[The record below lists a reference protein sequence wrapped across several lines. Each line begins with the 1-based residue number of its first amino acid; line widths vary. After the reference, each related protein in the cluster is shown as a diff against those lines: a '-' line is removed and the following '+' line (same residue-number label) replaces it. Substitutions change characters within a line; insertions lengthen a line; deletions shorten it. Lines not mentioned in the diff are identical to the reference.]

1 MIKAFYTGVTGASAN
16 QTYLDVIGNN
26 IANIQ
31 TEGYKHLKPE
41 FIDLLYTNMSQGQE
55 ADVMVGAGTKADKTD
70 TIYTP
75 GTMMQTD
82 RQLDFAITEDGFF
95 GIQFEDEILYTRAGS
110 FVVGNIDGENYLM
123 MNGGYVLDQNEEPI
137 VLTEGMQVIPA
148 VYQFSNNDDLVQV
161 GNTMFRI
168 DNENAEYQMYEESPI
183 KQGFVEGSNVNLA
196 NEMVRMIQAQRAFQF
211 NSRIIQVADEI
222 QQTINTLKN

>member
-26 IANIQ
+26 IANVQ

-41 FIDLLYTNMSQGQE
+41 FVDLLYSNMSQGQE
-55 ADVMVGAGTKADKTD
+55 ADVMVGSGTKADKTD

-137 VLTEGMQVIPA
+137 VLTEGEPVIPA
-148 VYQFSNNDDLVQV
+148 VYQFANNDDLVQV

-168 DNENAEYQMYEESPI
+168 DNENAEYEMYEQSPI

-196 NEMVRMIQAQRAFQF
+196 SEMVRMIQAQRAFQM
-211 NSRIIQVADEI
+211 NSRVIQVADEI